1 MVNVN
6 EILAFYSRNGL
17 FGSKHTYQDKLKHLE
32 FFHQFDEIT
41 IETVTEYCSLRTLQG
56 VKNSTINRELNV
68 IKSAINYYLKH
79 KYHANFKN
87 VFNGFKLFEEDYIP
101 RFLNAYECQ
110 KLLRASKKYD
120 NQKLH
125 DFIVLALNTGCRA
138 SELTTLT
145 WDNVLI
151 HEKHFIIRNSLSKN
165 KKTVYKPLNNI
176 SIEALYRLKTHN
188 KYVFYNES
196 TNKPIKSFRRG
207 FHLAAERANLDPLR
221 IHDLRHTFASFLIK
235 QGVPIYHVSTLLGH
249 SDTRITQRYA
259 HLAPENLHD
268 VLKCLPTL
276 T

>member
-1 MVNVN
+1 MNVE
-6 EILAFYSRNGL
+6 EILNFYSKNGL
-17 FGSKHTYQDKLKHLE
+17 FGSKHAYKDKFGHLE
-32 FFHQFDEIT
+32 FFHQYDEIT
-41 IETVTEYCSLRTLQG
+41 IETVTEYCSIRTLQG

-68 IKSAINYYLKH
+68 IKSAFNYYLKH
-79 KYHANFKN
+79 KHHASFKN

-176 SIEALYRLKTHN
+176 SIEALYRLKNHN
-188 KYVFYNES
+188 KYVFYNQN

-207 FHLAAERANLDPLR
+207 FHLAAERANLAPLR

-268 VLKCLPTL
+268 VLKCLPAL

>member
-1 MVNVN
+1 MNIN

-17 FGSKHTYQDKLKHLE
+17 FGSKHTYKDKFAHLE
-32 FFHQFDEIT
+32 FFHQYDEIT
-41 IETVTEYCSLRTLQG
+41 IEIVTEYCVFRSLSG

-79 KYHANFKN
+79 KHHANFKN

-110 KLLRASKKYD
+110 KLLRAAKKYD

-125 DFIVLALNTGCRA
+125 DFILLALNTGCRA

-176 SIEALYRLKTHN
+176 SIEALYRLKNHN
-188 KYVFYNES
+188 KYVFYNQN
-196 TNKPIKSFRRG
+196 TNKPIRSFRRG
-207 FHLAAERANLDPLR
+207 FHLAAERANLAPLR